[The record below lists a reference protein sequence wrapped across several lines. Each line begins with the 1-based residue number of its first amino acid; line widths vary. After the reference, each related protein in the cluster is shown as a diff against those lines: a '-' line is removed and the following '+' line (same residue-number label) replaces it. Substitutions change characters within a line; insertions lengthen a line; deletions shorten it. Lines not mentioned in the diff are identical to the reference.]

1 MIFELTKIT
10 LPHSVLRHF
19 LSKTDICYCDKDRH
33 DHEDPGTIDIGESV
47 KACAEE
53 ARAFKEAGFRAV
65 KMKVGLLTVA
75 EDLRRIEAVRE
86 AIGPDLKL
94 MVDANHAYSV
104 GKMMMIQFHL

>member
-1 MIFELTKIT
+1 M
-10 LPHSVLRHF
+10 R
-19 LSKTDICYCDKDRH
+19 
-33 DHEDPGTIDIGESV
+33 
-47 KACAEE
+47 ACAEE

-86 AIGPDLKL
+86 AIGPNLKL

-104 GKMMMIQFHL
+104 GKMVMV

>member
-1 MIFELTKIT
+1 M
-10 LPHSVLRHF
+10 RHF

>member
-1 MIFELTKIT
+1 M
-10 LPHSVLRHF
+10 R
-19 LSKTDICYCDKDRH
+19 
-33 DHEDPGTIDIGESV
+33 
-47 KACAEE
+47 ACAEE
-53 ARAFKEAGFRAV
+53 ARSFKEAGFRAV

-104 GKMMMIQFHL
+104 GKEMIPKL

>member
-1 MIFELTKIT
+1 M
-10 LPHSVLRHF
+10 R
-19 LSKTDICYCDKDRH
+19 
-33 DHEDPGTIDIGESV
+33 
-47 KACAEE
+47 ACAQE
-53 ARAFKEAGFRAV
+53 ARSFKEAGFRAV

-104 GKMMMIQFHL
+104 GKEMIHKP

>member
-1 MIFELTKIT
+1 M
-10 LPHSVLRHF
+10 R
-19 LSKTDICYCDKDRH
+19 
-33 DHEDPGTIDIGESV
+33 
-47 KACAEE
+47 ACAEE
-53 ARAFKEAGFRAV
+53 ARSFKQAGFRAV

-104 GKMMMIQFHL
+104 GKEMIHKL

>member
-1 MIFELTKIT
+1 M
-10 LPHSVLRHF
+10 R
-19 LSKTDICYCDKDRH
+19 
-33 DHEDPGTIDIGESV
+33 
-47 KACAEE
+47 ACAEE
-53 ARAFKEAGFRAV
+53 ARSFKEAGFRAV

-104 GKMMMIQFHL
+104 GKEMIHKL

>member
-1 MIFELTKIT
+1 M
-10 LPHSVLRHF
+10 R
-19 LSKTDICYCDKDRH
+19 
-33 DHEDPGTIDIGESV
+33 
-47 KACAEE
+47 ACAEE
-53 ARAFKEAGFRAV
+53 ARSFKEAGFRAV

-104 GKMMMIQFHL
+104 GKEIILMKL

>member
-1 MIFELTKIT
+1 M
-10 LPHSVLRHF
+10 R
-19 LSKTDICYCDKDRH
+19 
-33 DHEDPGTIDIGESV
+33 
-47 KACAEE
+47 ACAEE
-53 ARAFKEAGFRAV
+53 ARSFKEAGFRAV

-104 GKMMMIQFHL
+104 GKEMIHKPKAHNVIPKPLL